1 MPLNEK
7 EFFIISAKIMF
18 KQDWKLAL
26 SWLKGKGYNI
36 KKDVYYR
43 TLNSLDKKAR
53 TRIND
58 IAKNFEV
65 IVADEIEKFRILEK
79 QLYEEYHKEE
89 SPINRARILKIIAEM
104 QPYITSLYDE
114 VKMIFEDKITDAVKE
129 DSILSKSN

>member
-1 MPLNEK
+1 MALNEK
-7 EFFIISAKIMF
+7 EFLIISAKIMF

-26 SWLKGKGYNI
+26 SWLTGKGYTI
-36 KKDVYYR
+36 KKDIYYR
-43 TLNSLDKKAR
+43 TLNALDKKAR

-65 IVADEIEKFRILEK
+65 IVADEIEKFRIIEK

-89 SPINRARILKIIAEM
+89 APINRAKILKIIAEM

-114 VKMIFEDKITDAVKE
+114 VKMIFEDKIVDAVKE
-129 DSILSKSN
+129 DTVLSKSR